1 MIWQF
6 KSFIGLT
13 TTGISIYCN
22 PFRLKLTLYSCP
34 SVFPP
39 NPLKEILFRSSFP
52 PNFTSKDS
60 LLVHTENNA
69 PVSIKARQPENHSN
83 LAIGLLA
90 DLSKDMSSV
99 PYRSYLAL
107 YQSEYNF
114 ILPTSHVLIIR

>member
-1 MIWQF
+1 M
-6 KSFIGLT
+6 
-13 TTGISIYCN
+13 
-22 PFRLKLTLYSCP
+22 
-34 SVFPP
+34 
-39 NPLKEILFRSSFP
+39 
-52 PNFTSKDS
+52 
-60 LLVHTENNA
+60 VHTENNA